1 MRSWNGTLLLV
12 VSLSLTLGLYSFG
25 LLLSTVNNGEMV
37 CEMQGVIIFFAGL
50 SSALW
55 TTCFS
60 TTLLL
65 LVTGVKFGGINQIY
79 NYYAS
84 VAVGTQIYI
93 IDQ

>member
-1 MRSWNGTLLLV
+1 
-12 VSLSLTLGLYSFG
+12 
-25 LLLSTVNNGEMV
+25 
-37 CEMQGVIIFFAGL
+37 L

-79 NYYAS
+79 NYYVS
-84 VAVGTQIYI
+84 VAVGKE
-93 IDQ
+93 